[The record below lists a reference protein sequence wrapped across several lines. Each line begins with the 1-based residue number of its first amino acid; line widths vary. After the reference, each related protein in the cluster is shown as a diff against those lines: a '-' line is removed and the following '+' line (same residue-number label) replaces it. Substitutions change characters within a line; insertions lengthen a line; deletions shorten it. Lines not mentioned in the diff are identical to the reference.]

1 MCLRHRR
8 TIQEKEIPS
17 FVPRPSMILFHL
29 VHAAA
34 MERLHRAAGSPV
46 DNRKHPGICQHLFV
60 DDILADQRRT
70 YFAGSIG
77 AMADDAVR
85 YAPTRGATR

>member
-1 MCLRHRR
+1 
-8 TIQEKEIPS
+8 
-17 FVPRPSMILFHL
+17 
-29 VHAAA
+29 